1 VKYYIIAGE
10 ASGDLHAANLMKELR
25 RGDPAAE
32 FRCWGGDLMKE
43 QGGVL
48 VRHYRDLAFMG
59 FVEVLLHL
67 KTISDNI
74 RFCRKDILAFSP
86 DALILVDYPGFN
98 LRIARFA
105 RSRGIKVFYY
115 ISPQLWAWRSSR
127 VKIIKENVD
136 RMFVIL
142 PFEKAFYASHGYPV
156 DFVGH
161 PLLDKIHPGMAV
173 DDRATFL
180 GSLSMPDKPLIA
192 LLPGSRRQEIRKML
206 RTMLGVIPRFP
217 EYQFVVAG
225 APSIPP
231 EFYQKVTKFF
241 PVKVVFGN
249 TYALLRHSVAAL
261 VTSGTATLETA
272 LMDVPQVVVYKGSR
286 LSYLLARQVVH
297 VRFISL
303 VNLILDREVVRELI
317 QDKLTTGNLVAGLKR
332 ILSDE
337 SCRKQIHADY
347 NLLREML
354 GGPGASA
361 KAAGMMLDHL
371 KEKEIDTK
379 N

>member
-1 VKYYIIAGE
+1 
-10 ASGDLHAANLMKELR
+10 
-25 RGDPAAE
+25 
-32 FRCWGGDLMKE
+32 
-43 QGGVL
+43 
-48 VRHYRDLAFMG
+48 
-59 FVEVLLHL
+59 
-67 KTISDNI
+67 
-74 RFCRKDILAFSP
+74 
-86 DALILVDYPGFN
+86 VDYPGFN

>member
-1 VKYYIIAGE
+1 
-10 ASGDLHAANLMKELR
+10 
-25 RGDPAAE
+25 
-32 FRCWGGDLMKE
+32 
-43 QGGVL
+43 
-48 VRHYRDLAFMG
+48 
-59 FVEVLLHL
+59 
-67 KTISDNI
+67 
-74 RFCRKDILAFSP
+74 
-86 DALILVDYPGFN
+86 
-98 LRIARFA
+98 
-105 RSRGIKVFYY
+105 
-115 ISPQLWAWRSSR
+115 
-127 VKIIKENVD
+127 
-136 RMFVIL
+136 
-142 PFEKAFYASHGYPV
+142 
-156 DFVGH
+156 
-161 PLLDKIHPGMAV
+161 
-173 DDRATFL
+173 
-180 GSLSMPDKPLIA
+180 
-192 LLPGSRRQEIRKML
+192 ML